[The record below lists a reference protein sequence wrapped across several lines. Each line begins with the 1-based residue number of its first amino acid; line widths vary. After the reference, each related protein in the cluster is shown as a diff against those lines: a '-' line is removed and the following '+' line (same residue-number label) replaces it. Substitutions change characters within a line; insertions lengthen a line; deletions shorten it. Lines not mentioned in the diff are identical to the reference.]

1 MGNEEGTCNTSQ
13 NKFML
18 VGNLSQSS
26 NMEPIHRTIQL
37 AEQNVEQV
45 EILFSQEIL
54 FPFPGWYHIGSSFVA
69 GLLTIISISNTKETE
84 SPLIR
89 CDDIAQNTIEKGF
102 CLMSTVSY
110 SSWIANAIHQWNL
123 RFFMSAPAARHMQK
137 LLEGWT
143 REHRNG
149 SVKALQDAANH
160 SVHRSSVTRFFRT
173 TKMDDDA
180 LERKLQRSVL
190 QHIRRQASSAN
201 PVLIAI
207 DDTVV
212 PKSKPSSQAHH
223 PIEDG
228 GYHFDHQ
235 TGTTVYGHQWLTIM
249 VGTNDRLYPYH
260 IERYD
265 KERGAS
271 KIDLALQQLRT
282 IDVGNQPV
290 YVLADSWHASEKLI
304 RTVRARGWHFIGAIK
319 SNRVLDTAPM
329 PLPARDWAQRARD
342 VEEPDVVTVR
352 TTTYEMVRFQGSL
365 KGGLS
370 GVVVGSRASASH
382 EAYRFF
388 FSTDPSMTAEEILSW
403 YQHRWAIETFF
414 QEAKGKLSMG
424 GYRLRSASSIRRY
437 LLLLQTAWLLLAWA
451 FAGTISEAFHA
462 SHQDHRR
469 REIADI
475 YQRARAGATLE
486 SVYETY
492 RVA

>member
-1 MGNEEGTCNTSQ
+1 
-13 NKFML
+13 
-18 VGNLSQSS
+18 
-26 NMEPIHRTIQL
+26 
-37 AEQNVEQV
+37 
-45 EILFSQEIL
+45 
-54 FPFPGWYHIGSSFVA
+54 
-69 GLLTIISISNTKETE
+69 
-84 SPLIR
+84 
-89 CDDIAQNTIEKGF
+89 
-102 CLMSTVSY
+102 MSTVSY
-110 SSWIANAIHQWNL
+110 SSWIANIFHQWNL
-123 RFFMSAPAARHMQK
+123 RFFMSAPAARHMQQ

-149 SVKALQDAANH
+149 SVKALQEAANH
-160 SVHRSSVTRFFRT
+160 SAHHSSVTRFFRT
-173 TKMDDDA
+173 SRVDDDA
-180 LERKLQRSVL
+180 LERKLQRLVL
-190 QHIRRQASSAN
+190 QHVRRQASGTH

-249 VGTNDRLYPYH
+249 AGTSERLYPYH

-265 KERGAS
+265 KEGPS
-271 KIDLALQQLRT
+271 KIDLALQQLWT
-282 IDVGNQPV
+282 IDVGNRPV
-290 YVLADSWHASEKLI
+290 YILADSWYASEKLI
-304 RTVRARGWHFIGAIK
+304 RAVRDRGWHFIVAIK
-319 SNRVLDTAPM
+319 SNRVLHTAPM
-329 PLPARDWAQRARD
+329 PLPARDWAQRARQAED
-342 VEEPDVVTVR
+342 PDLGTVR
-352 TTTYEMVRFQGSL
+352 TTTYEMVRFQGQL

-370 GVVVGSRASASH
+370 GVVVGSRASASN

-388 FSTDPSMTAEEILSW
+388 FSTDSSMTAGEVLSW

-424 GYRLRSASSIRRY
+424 GYRLRSASAIRRY

-451 FAGTISEAFHA
+451 FTGTISEAFHA
-462 SHQDHRR
+462 SHLDHRR

-486 SVYETY
+486 SVYDAY

>member
-1 MGNEEGTCNTSQ
+1 
-13 NKFML
+13 
-18 VGNLSQSS
+18 
-26 NMEPIHRTIQL
+26 
-37 AEQNVEQV
+37 
-45 EILFSQEIL
+45 
-54 FPFPGWYHIGSSFVA
+54 
-69 GLLTIISISNTKETE
+69 
-84 SPLIR
+84 
-89 CDDIAQNTIEKGF
+89 
-102 CLMSTVSY
+102 MSTVSY
-110 SSWIANAIHQWNL
+110 SSWIANIFHQWNL
-123 RFFMSAPAARHMQK
+123 RFFMSAPAAWHMQQ

-149 SVKALQDAANH
+149 SVKALQEAANH
-160 SVHRSSVTRFFRT
+160 SAHHSSVTRFFRT
-173 TKMDDDA
+173 SRVDDDA
-180 LERKLQRSVL
+180 LERKLQRLVL
-190 QHIRRQASSAN
+190 QHVRRQASGTH

-249 VGTNDRLYPYH
+249 AGTSERLYPYH

-265 KERGAS
+265 KEGPS
-271 KIDLALQQLRT
+271 KIDLALQQLWT
-282 IDVGNQPV
+282 IDVGNRPV
-290 YVLADSWHASEKLI
+290 YILADSWYASEKLI
-304 RTVRARGWHFIGAIK
+304 RAVRDRGWHFIGAIK
-319 SNRVLDTAPM
+319 SNRVLHTAPM
-329 PLPARDWAQRARD
+329 PLPARDWAQRARQAED
-342 VEEPDVVTVR
+342 PDLGTVR
-352 TTTYEMVRFQGSL
+352 TTTYEMVRFQGQL

-370 GVVVGSRASASH
+370 GVVVGSRASASN

-388 FSTDPSMTAEEILSW
+388 FSTDSSMTAGEVLSW

-424 GYRLRSASSIRRY
+424 GYRLRSASAIRRY

-451 FAGTISEAFHA
+451 FTGTISEAFHA
-462 SHQDHRR
+462 SHLDHRR

-486 SVYETY
+486 SVYDAY

>member
-1 MGNEEGTCNTSQ
+1 M
-13 NKFML
+13 
-18 VGNLSQSS
+18 
-26 NMEPIHRTIQL
+26 
-37 AEQNVEQV
+37 
-45 EILFSQEIL
+45 
-54 FPFPGWYHIGSSFVA
+54 
-69 GLLTIISISNTKETE
+69 
-84 SPLIR
+84 IR
-89 CDDIAQNTIEKGF
+89 YDDIDENTIEKGF

-110 SSWIANAIHQWNL
+110 SSCIANAFDQWNL

-149 SVKALQDAANH
+149 SVKALQEAANH
-160 SVHRSSVTRFFRT
+160 DAHHSSVTRFFRT
-173 TKMDDDA
+173 SRVDDQA

-223 PIEDG
+223 PMDDG

-249 VGTNDRLYPYH
+249 AGTNKRLYPYH
-260 IERYD
+260 IERYE
-265 KERGAS
+265 KEHGTS

-282 IDVGNQPV
+282 INVGDRPV
-290 YVLADSWHASEKLI
+290 YVLADSWYASEKLT
-304 RTVRARGWHFIGAIK
+304 RTVRDRGWHFIGAIK
-319 SNRVLDTAPM
+319 SNRVLETAPM
-329 PLPARDWAQRARD
+329 PLPARDWAQRARQ
-342 VEEPDVVTVR
+342 VEKPDLVTVR
-352 TTTYEMVRFQGSL
+352 ATTYEMVRFQGRL

-370 GVVVGSRASASH
+370 GVVVGSRAFASH

-388 FSTDPSMTAEEILSW
+388 FSTDSSMTAADVLSW

-424 GYRLRSASSIRRY
+424 GYRLRSAPAIRRY
-437 LLLLQTAWLLLAWA
+437 LLLLQTAWLLLAWT

-486 SVYETY
+486 SVYKTY
-492 RVA
+492 LVA